1 MKYRPLRS
9 LPSAVQVWFEE
20 QLEALGVDSALYTRY
35 ILSLMYADP
44 SDIINA
50 EDECIIAGL
59 NQEGNKRLR
68 RAKSWR
74 KYAYVDADQIK
85 RSAVVECLMTAAEQN
100 CEVEALVD
108 QLCEKLREVHS
119 ENDVWPSQDTKVP
132 VPDEDEHQMNKKI
145 SPTELAQK
153 YYAAFPPLSQKSD
166 LYFSSNISLVLD
178 KWPSNKS
185 NTNLIAA
192 KWTPPGSSKKSKRRY
207 NNNQPL
213 NENTMK
219 TPSRDNQN
227 RNRFGHKRTHC
238 GRDLSKEAADPSNHG
253 NFVVVVE
260 CTPPNRRSPVAKSSE
275 RDRPKRIGNA
285 DTQEG
290 RMKLWL
296 ANAEC
301 KDPNRPIKK
310 KNMVKR
316 RRLFENNNQHP
327 RSPVPLYSR
336 ALWSLP
342 TEDLKRDALARY
354 VNDLYSVGEKADNQ
368 PFTTTLD
375 IEPEISALREEYQ
388 RSPGRKLDDDED
400 EIAIKEEY
408 KRPRQRVSNQG
419 VYADYMGR
427 DSLEEKVYNGDWED
441 EQCDG
446 DCSTVQFWDT
456 YSKARRMILGKMGDL
471 QKQDVE
477 FMKQRR
483 INDLLVEL
491 GQSSKIAVPR
501 IRQRHD
507 SHPRDVF
514 HPLSLSLLTINHSSN
529 SAFCEYRPPLLAKAP
544 LHSNPFNSLINQ
556 PSSSLNPPNVSEDQN
571 RQTHFQP
578 LDVLIA
584 REERKKKEERKIKDG
599 TTFDVQ
605 SSIDEVKF
613 ERSDSGTLCLQTEFG
628 EMRKYYDFK
637 MQTPNDELMKMPKI
651 RKSVGDPQF
660 QVKFWLSKNDKACQ
674 TDDPSDEAVLGPL
687 HEERKLLDTDLS
699 ESTTKHDLS
708 VWIPPPPHPEELN
721 PSNSDP
727 TEVDG
732 LCGANKVVW
741 GDAPKNSSL
750 FCKHCIVNHPW
761 PANLPQY
768 TNCDLKHIWAG
779 TEKSDECPW
788 RTIVPTPQA
797 DRSSSKLREEIRE
810 EAERLLSDLNSLHLS
825 NLGGCR
831 YLDSRGLNG
840 SAEKIRRHSFMDSAW
855 SFASLLQED
864 RLVSLPIFPS
874 RRSVTL

>member
-44 SDIINA
+44 SDIISA

-59 NQEGNKRLR
+59 N
-68 RAKSWR
+68 
-74 KYAYVDADQIK
+74 
-85 RSAVVECLMTAAEQN
+85 QN

-119 ENDVWPSQDTKVP
+119 ESDVWPTQDTKVS
-132 VPDEDEHQMNKKI
+132 VPDKDEHQMNKKI

-166 LYFSSNISLVLD
+166 LYFTSNISLVLD
-178 KWPSNKS
+178 KWPSDKS
-185 NTNLIAA
+185 KTNLISA

-207 NNNQPL
+207 NNNQLL
-213 NENTMK
+213 NENNMK

-238 GRDLSKEAADPSNHG
+238 GRDLSREAAEPSNRG

-260 CTPPNRRSPVAKSSE
+260 CTPPNRRSPVAKSLE
-275 RDRPKRIGNA
+275 RERPKRTGNA

-301 KDPNRPIKK
+301 KDPNRSIKQ

-354 VNDLYSVGEKADNQ
+354 VNDLYSIGEKADNQ

-388 RSPGRKLDDDED
+388 RSPARKLDDDED

-419 VYADYMGR
+419 VYVDYVDR
-427 DSLEEKVYNGDWED
+427 DSLEEKVFNDDWED

-456 YSKARRMILGKMGDL
+456 YSKARNILLGNMGDL

-483 INDLLVEL
+483 INDLLEEL

-501 IRQRHD
+501 TRQRHD
-507 SHPRDVF
+507 SYPRDAF
-514 HPLSLSLLTINHSSN
+514 HPLSLSLLNHSSQN

-544 LHSNPFNSLINQ
+544 LHSNPFSSLINQ
-556 PSSSLNPPNVSEDQN
+556 PSSSLNPPSVSEEQN

-584 REERKKKEERKIKDG
+584 REERKKREERKIKDG

-628 EMRKYYDFK
+628 DMRRYYDFK
-637 MQTPNDELMKMPKI
+637 MQTPNDELMKMPKT
-651 RKSVGDPQF
+651 RKSVGDQQF
-660 QVKFWLSKNDKACQ
+660 QVKFWVSQNDKACQ
-674 TDDPSDEAVLGPL
+674 TDDPSDKAALGPL
-687 HEERKLLDTDLS
+687 YEERKLVDADLS
-699 ESTTKHDLS
+699 QSNVKHDDS
-708 VWIPPPPHPEELN
+708 SDWIPPPPHPEELN
-721 PSNSDP
+721 PSNSDS

-732 LCGANKVVW
+732 SCDTNKVIW
-741 GDAPKNSSL
+741 GDTPKNSSM

-768 TNCDLKHIWAG
+768 SNCDLKHIWAG
-779 TEKSDECPW
+779 TEKSGECPW

-797 DRSSSKLREEIRE
+797 DRSSSKLREESRE

-825 NLGGCR
+825 NLGGYR

-840 SAEKIRRHSFMDSAW
+840 SVEKIRRHSFMDSAW

-864 RLVSLPIFPS
+864 RLVSLPTFPS